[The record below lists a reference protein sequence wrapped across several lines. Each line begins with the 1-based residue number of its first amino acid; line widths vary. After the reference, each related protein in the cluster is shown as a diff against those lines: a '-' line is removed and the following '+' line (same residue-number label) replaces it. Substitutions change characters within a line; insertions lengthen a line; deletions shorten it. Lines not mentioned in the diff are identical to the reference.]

1 MRTTGIN
8 YVVLHCFHFPRG
20 CWCSI
25 VKPMQMQEC
34 MCDVEAKLSGERIP
48 KRTGLPFRG
57 FDADKDFAVLKRE
70 HVGGAALMHEFAV

>member
-1 MRTTGIN
+1 
-8 YVVLHCFHFPRG
+8 
-20 CWCSI
+20 
-25 VKPMQMQEC
+25 MQMQER